1 MRKERLGGMSIV
13 NFLGCNVTR
22 PFSDD
27 GSKDKILVGECFTDV
42 EMRKKVSIFQLS
54 KCTKFLQMNM

>member
-1 MRKERLGGMSIV
+1 MSIV

-54 KCTKFLQMNM
+54 KCTQFLQMDM